1 MIIRDG
7 EKIVSKNKLDNDPI
21 MSTKVIRQSIY
32 ELIDNK
38 SINHRRRKAII
49 EFGKERCF
57 VKGNQKIV
65 MSQDGKILWRTIIEN
80 EINERFVS
88 EKEADEGEWREVTN
102 WANKMNK
109 RYNDK
114 RGKISKYINK

>member
-1 MIIRDG
+1 
-7 EKIVSKNKLDNDPI
+7 
-21 MSTKVIRQSIY
+21 
-32 ELIDNK
+32 
-38 SINHRRRKAII
+38 
-49 EFGKERCF
+49 
-57 VKGNQKIV
+57 